1 MKSVEV
7 FELFDNTWQNT
18 LPEKRIAQL
27 KLVRKQVPSEH
38 HELFD
43 GMLDAKLAGVTDS
56 PNATVVLL
64 IHGIQTDGAWHQL
77 VQKEVG
83 SLSHTNVIGLG
94 YDVVSPL
101 QLALPFRGT
110 PVDKIKQ
117 DIRDAQRQERSAK
130 FVVIAHSFG
139 SYILSRIL
147 PNATDIQFEKI
158 ILCGCIIPINF
169 QWGLYTRGMTPKS
182 VINDVGTKDFYPVMA
197 TFTTIGYG
205 SSGRK
210 GFQNPHVKDR
220 YFDYGHS
227 DFFEPKY
234 KHIETYWKPF
244 IESGSIVESD
254 WDQNKPK
261 THLGILM
268 LCHPWIG
275 RPAFYGAVGLISA
288 AVVVGT
294 VAILRL
300 F

>member
-1 MKSVEV
+1 MRSVDV
-7 FELFDNTWQNT
+7 FELFDKTWNNSI
-18 LPEKRIAQL
+18 PEKRMAQL
-27 KLVRKQVPSEH
+27 KLVRNQVPEEH

-43 GMLDAKLAGVTDS
+43 GMLDARLAGVNDS
-56 PNATVVLL
+56 PEATVVLL

-83 SLSHTNVIGLG
+83 SLPHTNVIGLG

-117 DIRDAQRQERSAK
+117 DIRDARRQEPLAK

-147 PNATDIQFEKI
+147 PKSTDIEFEKI

-169 QWGLYTRGMTPKS
+169 PWGHYTRGMSPKS
-182 VINDVGTKDFYPVMA
+182 VINDVGTRDFYPVMA
-197 TFTTIGYG
+197 TFTTFGYG

-210 GFQNPHVKDR
+210 GFQNPHIKDR
-220 YFDYGHS
+220 YFNYGHS
-227 DFFEPKY
+227 DFFDSKY

-244 IESGSIVESD
+244 IADGSIIESD
-254 WDQNKPK
+254 WDQSKPK
-261 THLGILM
+261 TALGILM

-275 RPAFYGAVGLISA
+275 RTLFYSTLASVIGFGAFA
-288 AVVVGT
+288 
-294 VAILRL
+294 L
-300 F
+300 FA